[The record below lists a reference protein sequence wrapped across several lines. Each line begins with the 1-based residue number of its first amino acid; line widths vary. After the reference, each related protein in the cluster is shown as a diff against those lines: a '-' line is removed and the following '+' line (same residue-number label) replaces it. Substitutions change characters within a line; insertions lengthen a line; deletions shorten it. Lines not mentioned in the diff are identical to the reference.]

1 MNTLR
6 GLYRGLEALYGAE
19 SGIDPVDFLV
29 PYEAAEGGGQELLL
43 LREDDDGALEI
54 GLCLDD
60 ATLARLE
67 ARSPPQVLAD
77 AALPDALP
85 VIEGLSHLLY
95 VVEAARRERPVS
107 GLELETQ
114 AEVDKLALCLLARW
128 TDPARAF
135 ARLVD
140 RLLCQFSLLPGLSRE
155 LCERY
160 ETANRLALAFARTLE
175 RHVRRGEWSR
185 LRATLREFWR
195 ADLLDKQR
203 IVAARAVTA

>member
-6 GLYRGLEALYGAE
+6 GLFRGLEALYGVD
-19 SGIDPVDFLV
+19 SGVDPVDFLI
-29 PYEAAEGGGQELLL
+29 PYEAAPGAGQELLL
-43 LREDDDGALEI
+43 LREDDEGLEI

-67 ARSPPQVLAD
+67 ARPPLQVLAD

-95 VVEAARRERPVS
+95 VLEAARRARPVS

-128 TDPARAF
+128 RSPASAF
-135 ARLVD
+135 SGLVD
-140 RLLCQFSLLPGLSRE
+140 RLFGQFTLLPGMSRE
-155 LCERY
+155 LRERY
-160 ETANRLALAFARTLE
+160 ETANRIALAFVRTLE
-175 RHVRRGEWSR
+175 RHIQRGQWTR
-185 LRATLREFWR
+185 LRRALRDFWS
-195 ADLLDKQR
+195 AGMDDKLHL
-203 IVAARAVTA
+203 AA

>member
-6 GLYRGLEALYGAE
+6 GLFRGLEALYGVD
-19 SGIDPVDFLV
+19 SGVDPVDFLV
-29 PYEAAEGGGQELLL
+29 PYEAAPGAGQELLL
-43 LREDDDGALEI
+43 LREDDDGLEI

-67 ARSPPQVLAD
+67 ARPPPQVLAD

-95 VVEAARRERPVS
+95 LLEAARRARPVS

-128 TDPARAF
+128 PSPAATF
-135 ARLVD
+135 SGLVD
-140 RLLCQFSLLPGLSRE
+140 RLFGQFTLLPGMSRE
-155 LCERY
+155 LRERY
-160 ETANRLALAFARTLE
+160 ETANRIALAFVRTLE
-175 RHVRRGEWSR
+175 RHIQRGQWTR
-185 LRATLREFWR
+185 LRRALRDFWS
-195 ADLLDKQR
+195 AGMDDKLHL
-203 IVAARAVTA
+203 AA

>member
-6 GLYRGLEALYGAE
+6 GLYRGLEALYGAD

-29 PYEAAEGGGQELLL
+29 PYEAGAGAGQELLL
-43 LREDDDGALEI
+43 LREDEDGLEI

-67 ARSPPQVLAD
+67 ARPPHQTLAD

-114 AEVDKLALCLLARW
+114 AEVDKLALLLLARRP
-128 TDPARAF
+128 DPARAF
-135 ARLVD
+135 ARLLD
-140 RLLCQFSLLPGLSRE
+140 RLFTQFSLLPGLSRE
-155 LCERY
+155 LRERY

-185 LRATLREFWR
+185 LRSTLREFWR
-195 ADLLDKQR
+195 ADLGDKQR
-203 IVAARAVTA
+203 IAAARAAAA